1 MIGNTMNIYINLTIL
16 DIITSVEGDKA
27 ITILNIPVM
36 DRYRELN
43 DVEINTTYLGFIKTH
58 KMNAH
63 FNGDMYPSSRR
74 SLSIFGRDIYSFS
87 SLNDGTKGARFYIL
101 GLKGIKRTRLIK
113 SKGLKVSNG
122 KSTKILDLFKTT
134 IYFEK
139 RSNKRS
145 NRKLTST
152 FA

>member
-63 FNGDMYPSSRR
+63 FDGYMYRIARR
-74 SLSIFGRDIYSFS
+74 AL
-87 SLNDGTKGARFYIL
+87 
-101 GLKGIKRTRLIK
+101 
-113 SKGLKVSNG
+113 
-122 KSTKILDLFKTT
+122 
-134 IYFEK
+134 
-139 RSNKRS
+139 
-145 NRKLTST
+145 
-152 FA
+152 